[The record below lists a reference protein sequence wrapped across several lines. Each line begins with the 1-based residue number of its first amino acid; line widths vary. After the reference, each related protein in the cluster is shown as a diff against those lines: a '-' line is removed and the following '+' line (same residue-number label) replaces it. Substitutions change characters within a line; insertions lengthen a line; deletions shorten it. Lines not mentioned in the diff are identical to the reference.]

1 MAEQANL
8 TPELNPNQP
17 KAQTQPQASSTNRIQ
32 RRFNLKQQGILKYIS
47 KLPYTGE
54 IRTKLRAQ
62 NLENGR
68 KIHQQNVERNEQIN
82 AQYLESVLEGLKET
96 WASQGFNAEEIKTLE
111 EAWSL
116 TAVKD
121 KDNYRADKKASKAL
135 YKEAKA
141 SRASRQK

>member
-17 KAQTQPQASSTNRIQ
+17 KAQTQPQASSTNRRQ

-68 KIHQQNVERNEQIN
+68 KIHQQNVERNEQRN

-96 WASQGFNAEEIKTLE
+96 WASQGFNAKEINTLE

-116 TAVKD
+116 TAIKD
-121 KDNYRADKKASKAL
+121 KETYRADKKASKAL